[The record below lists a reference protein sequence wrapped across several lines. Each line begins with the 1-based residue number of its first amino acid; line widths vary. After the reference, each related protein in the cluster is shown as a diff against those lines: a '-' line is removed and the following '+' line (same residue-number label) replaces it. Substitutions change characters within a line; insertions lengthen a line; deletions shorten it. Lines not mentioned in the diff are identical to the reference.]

1 MEQSNYFTSQFGD
14 SQSNA
19 STISC
24 TSSSDT
30 LSCLRAADVSTL
42 QTLNYNINID
52 GFFGT
57 FVFVAVVDGTFI
69 VERPTVTINRGRLN
83 GV

>member
-1 MEQSNYFTSQFGD
+1 
-14 SQSNA
+14 
-19 STISC
+19 
-24 TSSSDT
+24 
-30 LSCLRAADVSTL
+30 LRAADVSTL